1 MISIKYKPNIVV
13 VENPE
18 ILARKTT
25 EIFITEVNKA
35 IANKGLFYAAL
46 SGGHTPQY
54 FYELLGTL
62 PQTKVLPWNKIHLFW
77 VDERYVPAD
86 SPQSNYK
93 LAADTFLDKV
103 NIPKENIHRIE
114 TEPADLDAAAR
125 KYGEILQSVF
135 GLKKG
140 QKPEFDLII
149 LGMGS
154 DGHTASL
161 FPGSYTS
168 LNTDELVSVVYFKN
182 EKLNR
187 ITLTPSVLCAAKRLL
202 VLVSGMEKASILHE
216 VMTSNPKEDRY
227 PIHVLWPVLDKLTWL
242 VDAEAAVMLGA

>member
-1 MISIKYKPNIVV
+1 MAVIKYEPEIEVV
-13 VENPE
+13 PNPE
-18 ILARKTT
+18 VLAQKTVD
-25 EIFITEVNKA
+25 IFITEVKKA
-35 IANKGLFYAAL
+35 VATKGAFYGAL
-46 SGGHTPQY
+46 SGGHTPKL

-62 PQTKVLPWNKIHLFW
+62 PQTKALTWNKIHLFW
-77 VDERYVPAD
+77 VDERYVPVN

-114 TEPADLDAAAR
+114 TDLADLNKAAL
-125 KYGEILQSVF
+125 KYEEVLQSVF

-168 LNTDELVSVVYFKN
+168 LNSDGLASVVYFKN

-216 VMTSNPKEDRY
+216 AMTSNPQENRY
-227 PIHVLWPVLDKLTWL
+227 PIHLLWPVLDKVTWL
-242 VDAEAAVMLGA
+242 VDKEAAQMLI